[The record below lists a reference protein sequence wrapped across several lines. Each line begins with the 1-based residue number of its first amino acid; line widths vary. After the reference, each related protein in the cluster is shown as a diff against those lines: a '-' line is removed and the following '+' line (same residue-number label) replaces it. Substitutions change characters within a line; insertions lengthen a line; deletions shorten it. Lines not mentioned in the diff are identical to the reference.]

1 VLGQIVE
8 VARLG
13 LPEKIKQIEEEMS
26 KTQVHKHTEH
36 HIGLL
41 KAKLAR
47 LRAELE
53 ASTSKGGGPA
63 FEIKK
68 GGDATVVL
76 IGLPSVGKSTILN
89 RLTNAKSKVAAYAF
103 TTLTVVPGILRYN
116 GADIQVLDLPGIIS
130 GASSGK
136 GRGKRVLS
144 VARNADL
151 VLLVLDVFQPGQI
164 RVLKQELYEM
174 GIRID
179 QRPPDVVVARSNKGG
194 LALTTSVK
202 LTKLSSGT
210 VKGIVEAYGVSN
222 GSILIREDITD
233 DQLIDVLTGNRRYV
247 RSLVVLNK
255 VDLVNEK
262 YLAAAKR
269 EIASDFVP
277 ISAEKG
283 LNMELLTQRIWE
295 TLDFIRI
302 YLKRP
307 SGEPDFEKPL
317 ILPAGSSL
325 RDVCKKIHPRFTEGA
340 KYALVSGPSVKY
352 EGQRVG
358 LDHIP
363 SDKDVVTIMK

>member
-1 VLGQIVE
+1 
-8 VARLG
+8 LG

-63 FEIKK
+63 FEIRK

-116 GADIQVLDLPGIIS
+116 GADLQILDLPGIIS

-136 GRGKRVLS
+136 GRGRRVLS

-151 VLLVLDVFQPGQI
+151 VLLVMDVFQPGQI
-164 RVLKQELYEM
+164 ELLKHELNEM
-174 GIRID
+174 GIRVN
-179 QRPPDVVVARSNKGG
+179 QKPPDVTIARSNKGG
-194 LALTTSVK
+194 LQLSTSVK
-202 LTKLSSGT
+202 LTKLTAAT
-210 VKGIVEAYGVSN
+210 VKGIAEAYGVSN

-247 RSLVVLNK
+247 PALVVLNK
-255 VDLVNEK
+255 VDLVNQQ
-262 YLAAAKR
+262 YLAAIKKQVGT
-269 EIASDFVP
+269 DFVP
-277 ISAEKG
+277 VSAEKG
-283 LNMELLTQRIWE
+283 LNMELLAEKIWE
-295 TLDFIRI
+295 TLNFIRI

-307 SGEPDFEKPL
+307 DGGPDFEKPL
-317 ILPAGSSL
+317 ILPAGSTL
-325 RDVCKKIHPRFTEGA
+325 RDVCKKIHPRFVEGA
-340 KYALVSGPSVKY
+340 KYAFVSGSSVKFA
-352 EGQRVG
+352 GQRVG
-358 LDHIP
+358 LDHVP
-363 SDKDVVTIMK
+363 SDRDIVTIMK

>member
-1 VLGQIVE
+1 V
-8 VARLG
+8 G
-13 LPEKIKQIEEEMS
+13 LPEKIKQIEEEMR

-36 HIGLL
+36 HVGLL

-53 ASTSKGGGPA
+53 SSTSKGGGPA
-63 FEIKK
+63 FEIRK

-116 GADIQVLDLPGIIS
+116 GADLQILDLPGIIS

-136 GRGKRVLS
+136 GRGRRVLS

-151 VLLVLDVFQPGQI
+151 VLLVLDVFQPGQV
-164 RVLKQELYEM
+164 RVLEHELHEM
-174 GIRID
+174 GIRIN
-179 QRPPDVVVARSNKGG
+179 QKPPDVTITRSNKGG

-202 LTKLSSGT
+202 LTKLTHAT
-210 VKGIVEAYGVSN
+210 VKGIAEEYGLSN
-222 GSILIREDITD
+222 GGILIREDVTD
-233 DQLIDVLTGNRRYV
+233 DQLIDVLTGDRRYV

-255 VDLVNEK
+255 VDLVTEQ
-262 YLAAAKR
+262 YLAAVRKQVG
-269 EIASDFVP
+269 SDFVP
-277 ISAEKG
+277 ISAEKR
-283 LNMELLTQRIWE
+283 LNMDLLTERIWE

-307 SGEPDFEKPL
+307 DGDPDFEKPL
-317 ILPAGSSL
+317 VLPAGSSL

-340 KYALVSGPSVKY
+340 KYALVSGLSVKY
-352 EGQRVG
+352 PGQRVG
-358 LDHIP
+358 LDHVP
-363 SDKDVVTIMK
+363 LDKDVVTIIK

>member
-1 VLGQIVE
+1 M
-8 VARLG
+8 G

-53 ASTSKGGGPA
+53 ASTSKGGGGSA

-68 GGDATVVL
+68 GGDATAVL

-116 GADIQVLDLPGIIS
+116 GADIQILDLPGIIS

-164 RVLKQELYEM
+164 QLLKQELHAM

-179 QRPPDVVVARSNKGG
+179 QKPPDVTITRATKGG
-194 LALTTSVK
+194 LALTTGVK
-202 LTKLSSGT
+202 LTKLSPAT
-210 VKGIVEAYGVSN
+210 IKGIVEAYGVSN
-222 GSILIREDITD
+222 GSILIREDISD
-233 DQLIDVLTGNRRYV
+233 DQLIDALTGNRRYV
-247 RSLVVLNK
+247 PALVVLNK
-255 VDLVNEK
+255 VDLVNRE
-262 YLAAAKR
+262 YLNAVTKQVGG
-269 EIASDFVP
+269 DFVP
-277 ISAEKG
+277 VSAEKG
-283 LNMELLTQRIWE
+283 LNMDLLTERIWE
-295 TLDFIRI
+295 TLNFIRI

-307 SGEPDFEKPL
+307 DGEPDFVKPL
-317 ILPAGSSL
+317 ILPAGSTL
-325 RDVCKKIHPRFTEGA
+325 RDVCKKIHPRFSEGA

-352 EGQRVG
+352 AGQRVG
-358 LDHIP
+358 LDHTLF
-363 SDKDVVTIMK
+363 DKDVVTIMR

>member
-1 VLGQIVE
+1 M
-8 VARLG
+8 G
-13 LPEKIKQIEEEMS
+13 LPEKIKQIEEEMK
-26 KTQVHKHTEH
+26 KTQINKHTEH

-53 ASTSKGGGPA
+53 SSTSKGGGPA
-63 FEIKK
+63 FELRK

-116 GADIQVLDLPGIIS
+116 GADIQILDLPGIIS

-136 GRGKRVLS
+136 GRGRRVLS

-151 VLLVLDVFQPGQI
+151 VLLVLDVFQPGQVQ
-164 RVLKQELYEM
+164 VLKHELHEM
-174 GIRID
+174 GIRIN
-179 QRPPDVVVARSNKGG
+179 QKPPDVTISRSNKGG

-202 LTKLSSGT
+202 LTKLTPAT
-210 VKGIVEAYGVSN
+210 VKGIAEAYGLSN
-222 GSILIREDITD
+222 GGILIREDVTD
-233 DQLIDVLTGNRRYV
+233 DQMIDVLTGDRRYV

-255 VDLVNEK
+255 VDLVNEQ
-262 YLAAAKR
+262 YLAAVRKQVGT
-269 EIASDFVP
+269 DFVP

-283 LNMELLTQRIWE
+283 LNIDLLTERIWE

-307 SGEPDFEKPL
+307 DGDPDFEKPL
-317 ILPAGSSL
+317 ILPEGSTL
-325 RDVCKKIHPRFTEGA
+325 RDVCKKISPRFVEGA
-340 KYALVSGPSVKY
+340 KYALVSGSSVKY
-352 EGQRVG
+352 AGQRVG

-363 SDKDVVTIMK
+363 ADKDVVSIMR

>member
-1 VLGQIVE
+1 M
-8 VARLG
+8 G
-13 LPEKIKQIEEEMS
+13 LPEKIKQIEEEMT
-26 KTQVHKHTEH
+26 KTQINKHTEH

-63 FEIKK
+63 FEIRK

-116 GADIQVLDLPGIIS
+116 GADIQILDLPGIIS

-151 VLLVLDVFQPGQI
+151 VLLILDVFQPGQI
-164 RVLKQELYEM
+164 QLLKQELHAM

-179 QRPPDVVVARSNKGG
+179 QKPPDVTITRASKGG
-194 LALTTSVK
+194 LALTTSTK
-202 LTKLSSGT
+202 LTKLSQAT
-210 VKGIVEAYGVSN
+210 IKGIVEAYGVSN
-222 GSILIREDITD
+222 GSILIREDIND

-247 RSLVVLNK
+247 PSLVVLNK
-255 VDLVNEK
+255 VDLVNRE
-262 YLAAAKR
+262 YLNAVTKQVG
-269 EIASDFVP
+269 SDFVP
-277 ISAEKG
+277 VSAEKG
-283 LNMELLTQRIWE
+283 LNMDLLTERIWQ
-295 TLDFIRI
+295 TLNFIRI

-307 SGEPDFEKPL
+307 DGEPDFEKPL
-317 ILPAGSSL
+317 ILPAGSTL
-325 RDVCKKIHPRFTEGA
+325 RDVCKKIHPRFSEGA
-340 KYALVSGPSVKY
+340 KYALLSGPSVKY
-352 EGQRVG
+352 AGQRVG
-358 LDHIP
+358 LDHMP
-363 SDKDVVTIMK
+363 LDKDVVTIMR